1 MDKKLAM
8 ALYKAGCIK
17 FGEFTLKSGMKSPFY
32 VDLRNIVSFPK
43 TMDFIGKTLSKKAR
57 GLKFDRIAGVPYAG
71 IPIAVV
77 FSLHAK
83 KPMVYTRKER
93 KDHGMK
99 KMVEGIFSVGE
110 KVLVVDDIITTGE
123 SKIEAIQP
131 LLESGLKVKDVLVVV
146 DREHG
151 GKEFLEEKGFILHSA
166 IKITEMVGFLEQ
178 KGFVAKKH
186 ARESLEFVKSGGK

>member
-8 ALYKAGCIK
+8 ALHESDCIK
-17 FGEFTLKSGMKSPFY
+17 FGEFTLKSGLKSPFY

-57 GLKFDRIAGVPYAG
+57 GLAFDRIAGVPYAG

-77 FSLHAK
+77 LSLHAE
-83 KPMVYTRKER
+83 KPLVYTRKER
-93 KDHGMK
+93 KDYGTK
-99 KMVEGIFSVGE
+99 KMVEGLFAPGE

-146 DREHG
+146 DREQG

-166 IKITEMVGFLEQ
+166 IKITELIGFLGKKRLVDKEH
-178 KGFVAKKH
+178 AK
-186 ARESLEFVKSGGK
+186 ESLDFVKNGVK